1 MGLLDQLW
9 DDTLAGPRP
18 ESGLGMLRKNSAFS
32 FQSKSGKGMH
42 FAGGA
47 FRQILYKIFVKLNRK
62 QKLNHN
68 HWLIYDRTADIFHI
82 NVQIIGTERIL
93 HLVSSIHYF
102 VMSKQESFNFFFL
115 NCFWCFDKRLWL
127 ESNVG
132 NVRSNVD
139 EPPLEATKVTR
150 SIMIVKPPGYQNGS
164 PPVSPAGSTPPVSPF
179 SGKPD
184 ILVEMIY
191 CF

>member
-32 FQSKSGKGMH
+32 FQTKSGK
-42 FAGGA
+42 
-47 FRQILYKIFVKLNRK
+47 
-62 QKLNHN
+62 
-68 HWLIYDRTADIFHI
+68 
-82 NVQIIGTERIL
+82 
-93 HLVSSIHYF
+93 
-102 VMSKQESFNFFFL
+102 
-115 NCFWCFDKRLWL
+115 

-179 SGKPD
+179 SGNRESFRFRRRSTSDAFEKAKGDGLRRPTTPFD
-184 ILVEMIY
+184 V
-191 CF
+191 